1 MRFEFQCD
9 NRQSISLG
17 WAWMF
22 SIEPDQVD
30 QVEDAFCLVLM
41 LLKKSRELS
50 AEILLLLMVFVFT
63 APQVLL

>member
-1 MRFEFQCD
+1 MRFKFQCD

-22 SIEPDQVD
+22 NIEPDQVD
-30 QVEDAFCLVLM
+30 QVEDACCWVLM

-50 AEILLLLMVFVFT
+50 AQILLLLMVFVFT